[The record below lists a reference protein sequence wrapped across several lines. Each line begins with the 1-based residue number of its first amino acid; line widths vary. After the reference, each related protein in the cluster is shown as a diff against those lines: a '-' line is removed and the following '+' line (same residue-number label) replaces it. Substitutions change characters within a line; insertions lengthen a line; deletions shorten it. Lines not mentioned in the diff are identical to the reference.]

1 MRTPR
6 EFQGGFVVFKVR
18 LKDGSTISCSA
29 TLKGKVYVL
38 HFHFVSGT
46 LDLIRQGL
54 VCFKSKERSLHLGSF
69 SFSSSLPFSSSSSPT
84 FKVLADLKSNMA
96 LWQKCKSIGNSFFLK
111 QDPSLSSPFDHFSLL
126 KNLNIRNQDP
136 TPPLECGDG
145 VPGVD
150 RGGLRVV
157 IVIVV
162 VIMVIV
168 IIIVVIKV
176 ILKRKV
182 CQGEVCV
189 MVLKEHS

>member
-1 MRTPR
+1 M
-6 EFQGGFVVFKVR
+6 
-18 LKDGSTISCSA
+18 
-29 TLKGKVYVL
+29 
-38 HFHFVSGT
+38 
-46 LDLIRQGL
+46 
-54 VCFKSKERSLHLGSF
+54 
-69 SFSSSLPFSSSSSPT
+69 
-84 FKVLADLKSNMA
+84 
-96 LWQKCKSIGNSFFLK
+96 QKYRKLFFLK
-111 QDPSLSSPFDHFSLL
+111 QDPSLSSPFHHFSLL

-136 TPPLECGDG
+136 TPPLECGDS

-150 RGGLRVV
+150 RGGLRVVIVIV

-189 MVLKEHS
+189 MVLKEHSYSWGGVGPSPIWRIIDTITIIIIIIIDLFVTVERTKP

>member
-1 MRTPR
+1 MLHIKAAQCSLYHLKVWHRCIHLHQQQQDLPSSWSSPTSTPQCSAWSSTPSLSPLWPEGWYVRMRTPR

-54 VCFKSKERSLHLGSF
+54 VCFKSRERSLHLGSF

-96 LWQKCKSIGNSFFLK
+96 LWQKCKSIGNSFF
-111 QDPSLSSPFDHFSLL
+111 
-126 KNLNIRNQDP
+126 
-136 TPPLECGDG
+136 
-145 VPGVD
+145 
-150 RGGLRVV
+150 
-157 IVIVV
+157 
-162 VIMVIV
+162 
-168 IIIVVIKV
+168 
-176 ILKRKV
+176 
-182 CQGEVCV
+182 
-189 MVLKEHS
+189 